1 MMKMFKP
8 FLVLSAL
15 LIVALTAGIACGD
28 DDDDTGTGTPTEAPS
43 GSEAASETPGELL
56 TDFGVSD
63 TEIKL
68 GESIAMSG
76 AAASYGTAI
85 VPSITAYF
93 DYVNTEL
100 GGVCGRDISYS
111 AEDDQYSPA
120 VAREVAQKFIDQEE
134 IAAFIG
140 NLGTA
145 ANTGSAGYIND
156 PNGDGDTSDGV
167 PDLFIATGVNAFA
180 DASALPWTIL
190 FNPDYTSEGTILA
203 NYLNDNRPGETV
215 ATLYQNDDF
224 GKAGRDAFV
233 AAFEGNIVAE
243 ETYESTATD
252 INSQLANLRNADP
265 DILFLY
271 TIPQFAA
278 KVYPYMA
285 QNNWAPQVVMSYV
298 NSASLLASLV
308 GGESGVEAGF
318 QAIAGAISNN
328 YLLDPVADADDPA
341 IVEHARIMAAYGG
354 PAVGNLSVYAQ
365 AIAETAVE
373 TLQIACDNGD
383 MTRAGIMAAAES
395 VTDFHP
401 SIMLDGINLTMT
413 DTDHSAIQSLIP
425 VEIQAD
431 GVLNPLVEEPIEAG
445 G

>member
-1 MMKMFKP
+1 
-8 FLVLSAL
+8 
-15 LIVALTAGIACGD
+15 
-28 DDDDTGTGTPTEAPS
+28 
-43 GSEAASETPGELL
+43 
-56 TDFGVSD
+56 
-63 TEIKL
+63 
-68 GESIAMSG
+68 
-76 AAASYGTAI
+76 
-85 VPSITAYF
+85 
-93 DYVNTEL
+93 
-100 GGVCGRDISYS
+100 
-111 AEDDQYSPA
+111 
-120 VAREVAQKFIDQEE
+120 
-134 IAAFIG
+134 
-140 NLGTA
+140 
-145 ANTGSAGYIND
+145 
-156 PNGDGDTSDGV
+156 
-167 PDLFIATGVNAFA
+167 
-180 DASALPWTIL
+180 
-190 FNPDYTSEGTILA
+190 
-203 NYLNDNRPGETV
+203 
-215 ATLYQNDDF
+215 
-224 GKAGRDAFV
+224 
-233 AAFEGNIVAE
+233 
-243 ETYESTATD
+243 
-252 INSQLANLRNADP
+252 
-265 DILFLY
+265 
-271 TIPQFAA
+271 
-278 KVYPYMA
+278 
-285 QNNWAPQVVMSYV
+285 MSYV